1 MNQPTQ
7 VQVKVRSL
15 TAFETTLA
23 RLVRKAKRL
32 GVPAPTYR
40 VVGESTEE
48 ARLYLIDERES
59 RFIGTET
66 VIVHDVIVDVA
77 TVAVPGDWRFVARL
91 ETVKG
96 NSNIIFAAPGESV
109 PSEFRASGCKCD
121 HCGVSR
127 YRKDTFVVA
136 NGDRYM
142 QVGSTCLTDFLD
154 GYDTRGVANLFAFLG
169 DIYTVL
175 KNWREDECGGWQGG
189 SAALDL
195 RKLVSESIMATRKF
209 GWLSKS
215 RAYANGG
222 TSTAER
228 VRYAKKGELTPDS
241 QALAQADEVIGYF
254 AGLHLTDED
263 DQLAHNA
270 HAIACAGYVSERG
283 FGLACALP
291 VCHRIALKKAAWEAE
306 RALARA
312 NSQHIGEVGKRQQF
326 TARVKRVVV
335 SSGYYGINVMT
346 IMEDDNGNVLV
357 GKDLGVKEDERIAF
371 TATIKEHSEF
381 NGVKQTTLLRA
392 TKVALVA

>member
-1 MNQPTQ
+1 MNQPAQ
-7 VQVKVRSL
+7 VHVKVRSL
-15 TAFETTLA
+15 TAFEATIA
-23 RLVRKAKRL
+23 RLARKAKRL

-48 ARLYLIDERES
+48 ARLHVIDERES

-77 TVAVPGDWRFVARL
+77 TVAVPGNWRFVARL

-136 NGDRYM
+136 NADRYM

-154 GYDTRGVANLFAFLG
+154 GHDTRGVANLFAFLG

-175 KNWREDECGGWQGG
+175 DNWREDECGGWQGG
-189 SAALDL
+189 SAAFDL

-215 RAYANGG
+215 RAYENGG
-222 TSTAER
+222 TPTADR
-228 VRYAKKGELTPDS
+228 VRYAKKGELAPDEE
-241 QALAQADEVIGYF
+241 ALAQADEVIGYF
-254 AGLHLTDED
+254 ASLHLTDED
-263 DQLAHNA
+263 EQLAHNA
-270 HAIACAGYVSERG
+270 HAIACAGYVSDRG

-291 VCHRIALKKAAWEAE
+291 ICHRIALKKAAWEAE
-306 RALARA
+306 KALARA
-312 NSQHIGEVGKRQQF
+312 NSQHVGEVGKRQEF
-326 TARVKRVVV
+326 TATVKRVVV

-346 IMEDDNGNVLV
+346 IMEDDKGNVLV
-357 GKDLGVKEDERIAF
+357 GKDLGAKEGERITF

-381 NGVKQTTLLRA
+381 NGVKQTKLLRA
-392 TKVALVA
+392 TKVAVVA